1 MDKTIKIEML
11 NDKSL
16 SISVQDENKLILPPN
31 GRSITAEAIYNLI
44 AFTDGNKYNVVSENT
59 SGVDSQ
65 VLDFFTELFVEIANK
80 VNTIGV
86 DEE

>member
-31 GRSITAEAIYNLI
+31 GRSITADAIYNLI
-44 AFTDGNKYNVVSENT
+44 AFTDGDKYNVVSENT

-65 VLDFFTELFVEIANK
+65 VLDFFTELFVEITNK
-80 VNTIGV
+80 VNAISA